1 MELVVTVHLTN
12 LGSEDE
18 GCFHRE
24 DHVVEVCQAL
34 ECKSAERPFLA
45 C

>member
-1 MELVVTVHLTN
+1 MEFVITVRLTN

-24 DHVVEVCQAL
+24 DHVVEVRQARG
-34 ECKSAERPFLA
+34 CKFAESPYLA
-45 C
+45 H